1 MFRLAYTELDT
12 YLMADDSEKSKLNA
26 ILADLTYA
34 RFKEM
39 QGQWLKTGRMMW
51 YAYGNLSKDQAKT
64 IVG

>member
-1 MFRLAYTELDT
+1 
-12 YLMADDSEKSKLNA
+12 MADDSEKSKLNA